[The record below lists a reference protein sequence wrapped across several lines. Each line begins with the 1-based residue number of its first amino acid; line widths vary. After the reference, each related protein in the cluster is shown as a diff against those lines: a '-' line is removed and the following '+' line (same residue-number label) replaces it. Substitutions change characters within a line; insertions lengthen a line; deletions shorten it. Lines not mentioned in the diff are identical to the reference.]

1 MDVERCASV
10 LVLRVVGC
18 PSNCREIPGEDQ
30 GVSNED
36 LGDGVNGG
44 AFVEEEE
51 D

>member
-1 MDVERCASV
+1 MDVERYASV
-10 LVLRVVGC
+10 LVLRVGF
-18 PSNCREIPGEDQ
+18 PSDCREIPGDDE

-44 AFVEEEE
+44 AYVEEEK